1 MKPKTPQQHY
11 INNTSVSFIKTEG
24 IQKGIVLKLLANIK
38 REISIS
44 VIWSLKYLKRSC
56 DIPTITCID
65 F

>member
-1 MKPKTPQQHY
+1 MKPKSPQQHY

-44 VIWSLKYLKRSC
+44 VIWSLKYLK
-56 DIPTITCID
+56 
-65 F
+65 